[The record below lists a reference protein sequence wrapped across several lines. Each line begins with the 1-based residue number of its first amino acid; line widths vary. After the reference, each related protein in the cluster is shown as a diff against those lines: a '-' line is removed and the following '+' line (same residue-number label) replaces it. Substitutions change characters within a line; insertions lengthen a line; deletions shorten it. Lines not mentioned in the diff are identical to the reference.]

1 MSKRER
7 IVRYSAEQ
15 IARKIARGEDRT
27 DWKRVRSMTDAQVD
41 RLADEEEGPLA
52 RGWEEGVVLGL
63 PVAKKDIHIR
73 LDADVLVWFKATG
86 RGYQTRINR
95 VLRAYVDSRKRAAG
109 R

>member
-1 MSKRER
+1 MSKKER

-27 DWKRVRSMTDAQVD
+27 DWKRARSMTDAEVD
-41 RLADEEEGPLA
+41 RLADAEEGALA
-52 RGWEEGVVLGL
+52 RGWEAEVVLGL
-63 PVAKKDIHIR
+63 PAAKKDIHIR
-73 LDADVLVWFKATG
+73 LDADVLAWFKATG

-95 VLRAYVDSRKRAAG
+95 VLRAYVDSRKRAVG